1 MDWQDSSGRVH
12 NDKTGRFEEK
22 MSDMQKDAKQSVK
35 GTQVVDE
42 KGEPIVVYH
51 GMPKDG
57 HNHESWRFYLTEN
70 KTIADTYKKNDGKV
84 IAGYADIKNIIEF
97 DFEGGFFSK
106 YKDGR
111 TADEIALAVAKEGR
125 YDGIRFKN
133 IIDAGAGVKEMSKLK
148 PVTEYVIFDPTKFK
162 GFKVED

>member
-1 MDWQDSSGRVH
+1 MDWQDSSGRMH

-22 MSDMQKDAKQSVK
+22 MSDIQKKAKESVK

-42 KGEPIVVYH
+42 KGEPIIVYH

-57 HNHESWRFYLTEN
+57 GEHKSWRFYLTED
-70 KTIADTYKKNDGKV
+70 KSIADTYKKENGKV
-84 IAGYADIKNIIEF
+84 VAGYVDIKNIVEF
-97 DFEGGFFSK
+97 DFEGGFFSR

-111 TADEIALAVAKEGR
+111 NTDQIAFDVAKEGK

-133 IIDAGAGVKEMSKLK
+133 IIDAGVGVKKLSELK
-148 PVTEYVIFDPTKFK
+148 PTTQYVIFDPSKFK
-162 GFKVED
+162 GFRVEK